1 MDFLEIV
8 LIAVGLAMDASAVSL
23 VAAASGYAKDPR
35 SVFRLSFHF
44 GLFQFLMPII
54 GWMLGRSVVRYI
66 FSIDHWIAFCLLA
79 FVGIKMIRSG
89 LKPPEQSLKNDPSR
103 GNTLVMLSIATSID
117 ALAIGLSLAVL
128 KVNIW
133 YPSAVIGLITAVLSL
148 TAIKL
153 GNRMGIL
160 LGHRME
166 IVGGIILVAIGLR
179 ILVSRLMIL

>member
-153 GNRMGIL
+153 GNQMGIL

-166 IVGGIILVAIGLR
+166 IIGGIILVAIGLR